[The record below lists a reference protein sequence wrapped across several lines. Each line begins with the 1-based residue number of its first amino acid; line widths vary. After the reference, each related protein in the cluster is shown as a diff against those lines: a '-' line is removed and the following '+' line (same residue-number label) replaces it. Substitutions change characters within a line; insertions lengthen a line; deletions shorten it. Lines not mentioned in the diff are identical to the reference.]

1 MDEKTLQDEIQK
13 LERELLSLKTKQ
25 PYSPVVRLYTASC
38 TPQAGN
44 KPLTITYEEGSGAI
58 ITDVYSEATAVLCI
72 PSDATTQ
79 KVLYAAQDA
88 VPVYIA
94 SNRPIK
100 SFTQD
105 K

>member
-1 MDEKTLQDEIQK
+1 MDEKTLQDDIKK
-13 LERELLSLKTKQ
+13 LEGELLNLKTAQK
-25 PYSPVVRLYTASC
+25 YSPVVRLFTASL
-38 TPQAGN
+38 TPPAGN
-44 KPLTITYEEGSGAI
+44 KPLTIKYEEGNNAI
-58 ITDVYSEATAVLCI
+58 ITDVYSTATVVLCI
-72 PSDATTQ
+72 PRDNTTQ

-105 K
+105 N